1 MRALLTPAGR
11 AVLER
16 FTRTRVLLGFDFDGT
31 LAPIVSRPSAATMRA
46 STRGLLAEVATR
58 YPCIVISGR
67 ARADVETRLLGL
79 RLRQVIGNHGAEPS
93 RGSRGLARLVASW
106 RPRLEPRLRT
116 HAGVAI
122 EDKGYS
128 LAIHYRHAREPRRAR
143 AAIVAAAA
151 ELAEVRLVG
160 GKQVI
165 NLVPTEA
172 PDKGMALERA
182 RAQLGCQTALYVGD
196 DDTDED
202 VFSLGQPARLL
213 TVRIGFSRSS
223 QAAYY
228 LASQPAIDHLLG
240 ALLANR

>member
-1 MRALLTPAGR
+1 MRALLTRTGR

-46 STRGLLAEVATR
+46 STRGLLAEVATH

-67 ARADVETRLLGL
+67 ARADVETRLAGL

-93 RGSRGLARLVASW
+93 RGSSSLAGLVAGW
-106 RPRLEPRLRT
+106 RPWLESQLRG
-116 HAGVAI
+116 HRGVAI

-128 LAIHYRHAREPRRAR
+128 LAVHYRHARNPRLAR

-165 NLVPTEA
+165 NLVPSQA

-182 RAQLGCQTALYVGD
+182 RAQLRCEAAIYVGD

-202 VFSLGQPARLL
+202 VFCLGQPQRLL
-213 TVRIGFSRSS
+213 TVRIGFSRRSR
-223 QAAYY
+223 AAYY

-240 ALLANR
+240 VLLTTR